1 MLHPNIMYVWE
12 LAYEHITDSTYLD
25 MKCTDRILVIHNFLA
40 NYFIVKD
47 TKLPYLD
54 IKLMDLLKKAFNS
67 ILTTWIMKQHES
79 SMCHQVKENNIVVQ
93 VKLNKF
99 HIVSQVTQQQQ
110 IVSKDMTCSYIN
122 RHNKVVESVDRLQEP
137 E

>member
-1 MLHPNIMYVWE
+1 
-12 LAYEHITDSTYLD
+12 

-67 ILTTWIMKQHES
+67 ILTT
-79 SMCHQVKENNIVVQ
+79 
-93 VKLNKF
+93 
-99 HIVSQVTQQQQ
+99 
-110 IVSKDMTCSYIN
+110 
-122 RHNKVVESVDRLQEP
+122 
-137 E
+137 